1 MSLPTCPFCGASW
14 TEAMLAQFDSM
25 SHPSGCACCFRD
37 EPLPERRWVAEQV
50 GDLCC
55 DECGRAIYLRPKPVS

>member
-1 MSLPTCPFCGASW
+1 
-14 TEAMLAQFDSM
+14 MLAQFDSM

-37 EPLPERRWVAEQV
+37 EPPPERRWVAEAV

-55 DECGRAIYLRPKPVS
+55 EECGRAIYLRPKPVSE